1 MNKGPSGFRNVPSAL
16 IVDATLKQFLKI
28 LLEYKV
34 KILITATLD
43 FEFINKK
50 AEQHSHGKSV
60 GKYHMV
66 IRVKRMENTSRMLPV
81 LWPEKVFLK
90 RFRSF

>member
-66 IRVKRMENTSRMLPV
+66 IRVNESIKKECFFQML
-81 LWPEKVFLK
+81 W
-90 RFRSF
+90 